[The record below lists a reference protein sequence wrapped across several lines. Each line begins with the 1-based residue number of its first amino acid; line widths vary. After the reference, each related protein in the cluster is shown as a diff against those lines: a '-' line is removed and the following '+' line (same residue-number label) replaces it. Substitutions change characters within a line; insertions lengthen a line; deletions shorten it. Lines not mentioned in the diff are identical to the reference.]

1 MFVPE
6 VFRFL
11 SSEGECVA
19 LLRRVR
25 WPDGVT
31 CPICGS
37 RGVIRWCRYRDYQR
51 YMCKVCFR
59 TFNDKTGTIF
69 HYSRMSLRCWFLLI
83 ILFTLIHTSIRSI
96 GWLLGVSY
104 MSVFRACKRILI
116 SLNQPTVKL
125 GGVVEVDES
134 YQTAGLKG
142 RNNSSL
148 IKMLG
153 RVPRSR
159 GLKRRGRG
167 RYEVDKVPVF
177 AFVER
182 GGARLFTAAKD
193 VTESTILA
201 LVEQRI
207 EPGSKAYTDE
217 YPPYKTLNTIYNHES
232 VNHSIGE
239 YVRGDVH
246 INTCE
251 AEFSILRPFIALH
264 RGIAKYNIQ
273 LYTKLYQLHRH
284 LRHTKSIQALQQ
296 AIKATILI
304 TLLNTLA
311 KTLTNN
317 IPN

>member
-25 WPDGVT
+25 WPDDVT

-37 RGVIRWCRYRDYQR
+37 RDVIRWCRYRDYQR

-69 HYSRMSLRCWFLLI
+69 HYSRMSLRCWVLLI
-83 ILFTLIHTSIRSI
+83 ILFTLIHSSIRSI

-104 MSVFRACKRILI
+104 MSVFRACKRILV

-201 LVEQRI
+201 LVVQRI

-217 YPPYKTLNTIYNHES
+217 
-232 VNHSIGE
+232 
-239 YVRGDVH
+239 
-246 INTCE
+246 
-251 AEFSILRPFIALH
+251 
-264 RGIAKYNIQ
+264 
-273 LYTKLYQLHRH
+273 
-284 LRHTKSIQALQQ
+284 
-296 AIKATILI
+296 
-304 TLLNTLA
+304 
-311 KTLTNN
+311 
-317 IPN
+317 